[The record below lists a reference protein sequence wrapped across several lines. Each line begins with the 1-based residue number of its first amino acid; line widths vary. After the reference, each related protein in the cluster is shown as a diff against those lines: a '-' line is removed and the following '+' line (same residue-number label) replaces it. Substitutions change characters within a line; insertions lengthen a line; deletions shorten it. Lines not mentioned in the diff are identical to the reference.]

1 MSRRETIHRLEWKAI
16 HRLHRRFTRFAIAG
30 ATGLAAQIAIVW
42 LLANW
47 TGMHYLAATALAV
60 EAAILINYAWHE
72 RLTWR
77 DRPATTA
84 RERWS
89 RLGRFNALTAAT
101 SIIGSLVL
109 TAGLVELFDLRPVA
123 ANVISVILL
132 SVINFIGADTL
143 VFRAGAVAA
152 VMLVASTGS
161 FAEAS
166 SCAEAPADRSEP
178 RAHDS
183 YEAVLQAK
191 TLRDFAK
198 YVASVEARRDR
209 EITNNEPFLDIERQ
223 PPAQLAQTIAA
234 LKRGD
239 VIVTKG
245 AARDGSSNEIA
256 IDGGLVN
263 HWRGT
268 AFVPKVKLDALLKVL
283 QEPQT
288 DQHKQED
295 VISSRVVARDGDS
308 QKVYLRLRRTKFVTV
323 VYDTEYDVDYKRLAP
338 DRALSNS
345 ISTKVIEIE
354 NAGTPRERALPEG
367 NDHGYMW
374 RLNSY
379 WRYKQLDDGVLVEIE
394 SLTLSRDLP
403 AIIGP
408 LIRPIVTSTARE
420 SMTRTLASVRGRFAN

>member
-1 MSRRETIHRLEWKAI
+1 MSHGQTIHRLDTDSSVA
-16 HRLHRRFTRFAIAG
+16 LTSGRRFVRFALAG
-30 ATGLAAQIAIVW
+30 ATGFAVQIAVVA

-47 TGMHYLAATALAV
+47 LGMNYLAATAIAV
-60 EAAILINYAWHE
+60 EAAIIINYLWHE
-72 RLTWR
+72 RYTWK
-77 DRPATTA
+77 DRVQGRKGAGVQGCGVRVLRFA
-84 RERWS
+84 
-89 RLGRFNALTAAT
+89 RFNALTATT
-101 SIIGSLVL
+101 SIVGSLIL
-109 TAGLVELFDLRPVA
+109 TAVLVESLGLRPIE

-132 SVINFIGADTL
+132 SVINFIGANTL
-143 VFRAGAVAA
+143 VFRAGALAA
-152 VMLVASTGS
+152 VVLMASPTH
-161 FAEAS
+161 AS
-166 SCAEAPADRSEP
+166 S
-178 RAHDS
+178 S
-183 YEAVLQAK
+183 YEAILQAK
-191 TLRDFAK
+191 TQKDFAK
-198 YVASVEARRDR
+198 YVATVEARRAR

-223 PPAQLAQTIAA
+223 PAAQLAQTMAA
-234 LKRGD
+234 LKRGE
-239 VIVTKG
+239 VIVTRG
-245 AARDGSSNEIA
+245 AAQDGSSNEIA

-268 AFVPKVKLDALLKVL
+268 VFVPNVKLDALLKVL

-288 DQHKQED
+288 DKHKQED
-295 VISSRVVARDGDS
+295 VLSSRVVSRDGDS

-345 ISTKVIEIE
+345 ISTKVVEIE

-374 RLNSY
+374 KLNSY
-379 WRYKQLDDGVLVEIE
+379 WRYKQVDNGVLVEIE

-420 SMTRTLASVRGRFAN
+420 SMTRTLASVRARFM

>member
-1 MSRRETIHRLEWKAI
+1 V
-16 HRLHRRFTRFAIAG
+16 RFALAG
-30 ATGLAAQIAIVW
+30 ASGFVVQIAVVA

-47 TGMHYLAATALAV
+47 AGMNYLAATAIAV
-60 EAAILINYAWHE
+60 EAAIIINFLWHE
-72 RLTWR
+72 HYTWR

-84 RERWS
+84 RDRWL
-89 RLGRFNALTAAT
+89 RLGRFNALTATT
-101 SIIGSLVL
+101 SMVGSLIL
-109 TAGLVELFDLRPVA
+109 TAVLVESLGLRPVE

-132 SVINFIGADTL
+132 SVINFIGADAL
-143 VFRAGAVAA
+143 VFRAGAIGA
-152 VMLVASTGS
+152 VLLMALAS

-166 SCAEAPADRSEP
+166 EP
-178 RAHDS
+178 KPDTSS
-183 YEAVLQAK
+183 YEAILQAK
-191 TLRDFAK
+191 TQKDFAK
-198 YVASVEARRDR
+198 YVATVEARRAR

-223 PPAQLAQTIAA
+223 PPAQLAQTMAA
-234 LKRGD
+234 LKRGE
-239 VIVTKG
+239 VIVTRG
-245 AARDGSSNEIA
+245 AAQDGSSNEIA

-268 AFVPKVKLDALLKVL
+268 VFVPNVKLDALLKVL

-288 DQHKQED
+288 DKHKQED
-295 VISSRVVARDGDS
+295 VLSSRVVSRDGNS

-345 ISTKVIEIE
+345 ISTKVVEIE

-374 RLNSY
+374 KLNSY
-379 WRYKQLDDGVLVEIE
+379 WRYKQVDNGVLVEIE

-408 LIRPIVTSTARE
+408 LIRPIVNSTARE
-420 SMTRTLASVRGRFAN
+420 SMTRTLASVRARFM